1 MVRRRF
7 FLNTVLLLLLLPAAP
22 LFAQLAAIESF
33 AAPSIDEPGE
43 ISVRFII
50 PDGHYQ
56 AHDPEFFGFRLA
68 SEDPLRLGEIRYP
81 EPDEIAEG
89 LEKYRGEVILTAPV
103 YIDSEAS
110 GVGQEVIAFH
120 QICQDD
126 GLCLF
131 PEEEELSLAS
141 AADSPPTPENGD
153 GTGLSRVLLFALLAF
168 LGGLLLNVMPCVL
181 PVLSIKALNLLRQSN
196 EERSTIRKHAVVFG
210 SGVVLSLMLLGLF
223 VVALKSAGQAV
234 GWGFQFQNPYYVFS
248 LIAIL
253 VVFALSLFDVWIF
266 TFTGGRRVAGAAAK
280 QGYGGSFA
288 GGVFTVL
295 LATPCTAPF
304 LGTALGFAFS
314 QSAGV
319 ILLIFFFVGLGLA
332 LPFTLLGFFPGLI
345 QRLPKPGPW
354 MERFKEA
361 MGLLLL
367 ATAAWLFGV
376 LIKQLGNAAV
386 TPALLLLTAIA
397 AAAWLWGKFGQQ
409 ARKRITR
416 ISFASIALLMVLAS
430 LVALP
435 LPAGDQPEGG
445 ESRVAE
451 NQIPEGWQEFAP
463 EAVRQAREAGKP
475 VFVQFSADWC
485 LTCKTNELTVFSREE
500 VDRRFEE
507 LGVIRFYGDF
517 TENDPQIAAWIAD
530 FGKAGVPVYAL
541 YPPGRERPVL
551 LPELLTPSLL
561 INTLTNNLAW

>member
-1 MVRRRF
+1 MKKSRMLIAVA
-7 FLNTVLLLLLLPAAP
+7 LLLVAGPGFP
-22 LFAQLAAIESF
+22 LFAQIANLESF
-33 AAPSIDEPGE
+33 TAPTGDIPGE
-43 ISVRFII
+43 ISVRFTI
-50 PDGHYQ
+50 PEGHYQ

-68 SEDPLRLGEIRYP
+68 PEAPWRLGEIQYP
-81 EPDEIAEG
+81 EPDELADG
-89 LEKYRGEVILTAPV
+89 LEKYRGEVILSAAV
-103 YIDSEAS
+103 YGEAAS
-110 GVGQEVIAFH
+110 DANGSSVIAFH

-131 PEEEELSLAS
+131 PEEEALSLSGRAGAGMS
-141 AADSPPTPENGD
+141 PAAGPGIS
-153 GTGLSRVLLFALLAF
+153 LSRILLFVLLAF

-181 PVLSIKALNLLRQSN
+181 PVLSIKALNLLHQSN
-196 EERSTIRKHAVVFG
+196 EERSAIRTHALVFG
-210 SGVVLSLMLLGLF
+210 SGVVLSLLILGLL

-266 TFTGGRRVAGAAAK
+266 TFTGGKRVVGAAAGG
-280 QGYGGSFA
+280 GYGGSFA

-314 QSAGV
+314 QSPGV
-319 ILLIFFFVGLGLA
+319 ILLIFLFVGLGLA

-376 LIKQLGNAAV
+376 LIKQLGSTAV
-386 TPALLLLTAIA
+386 TPALLLVTAIA

-416 ISFASIALLMVLAS
+416 LLLACSALLVVAAALIAL
-430 LVALP
+430 P
-435 LPAGDQPEGG
+435 IPDAG
-445 ESRVAE
+445 SAE
-451 NQIPEGWQEFAP
+451 AKIPEGWQLFSP
-463 EAVRQAREAGKP
+463 EGVSQARDAGKP

-485 LTCKTNELTVFSREE
+485 LTCKTNELTVFSRDE
-500 VDRRFEE
+500 VVRRFEE
-507 LGVIRFYGDF
+507 LGVARFYGDF
-517 TENDPQIAAWIAD
+517 TENDPVIAAWIAD

-541 YPPGRERPVL
+541 YPPGREEPVL
-551 LPELLTPSLL
+551 LPELLTPTLL